1 MVLALTLVALRSD
14 AAVEVGVDIMRIGD
28 ATHFEFS
35 GATDWKYEL
44 KRDEQNG
51 SRLVLRL
58 KGLKP
63 EAVGKLRGLADSL
76 IKSVKIN
83 EKGVDDST
91 EVLFQITDKT
101 DYFDYISDQPT
112 RLILDFFPKEPSA
125 KEAAS
130 AEAKAATVLP
140 EKAAAEGKTSTTA
153 AAKPAASA
161 KKARMPAGDG
171 LLVAK
176 GELPE
181 GPTLAEQ
188 ISSKKDFN
196 HGIFDGGDPEFR
208 RFSIKEYEIKED
220 AIIASKANFYLPF
233 PMLELGVPQLKAVLS
248 VPPTYEVIPSETRE
262 NKEARVLLQLFT
274 KKERALFLKAAD
286 EFLNE
291 RPNSSY
297 NEMIRYMVADAHFDI
312 YRASN
317 SVQDFETAMNH
328 YLALTEKYPDSPMV
342 PRTLLL
348 MGYSYLDRNDN
359 FGALKIFQRFTR
371 LFPNSKHINRVNIS
385 IAEAYQHLNR
395 FDETFKL
402 LDEIEKTGTTE
413 WGREEAAFRKGDV
426 FFRAQNDDAAIR
438 EYKAAIKRYPAAANR
453 FPNAWYNIAE
463 AQFRKGEFRDCLDSY
478 RAFLQRFP
486 DHDHGGYAMTR
497 MGELLGILGAPVAKI
512 EGAFMESYFRYR
524 ATPGAGVARIRLL
537 TSRMPT
543 MKEKEL
549 SSALHEI
556 GEITKKYAGRPLSKR
571 EIEEKQAVLLAEK
584 EKEASEKKEEHGGG
598 HEGGGHEAAK
608 AVHAP
613 AEPEADPIEAL
624 TANGPLIT
632 HLVPKEDEDATRP
645 KPELPGIEE
654 FSTLLIA
661 DGYTARHEYD
671 QAAKDVMTFYQQ
683 NPQSPNADKLKIRV
697 VRNLAEGIRA
707 AVEKEDFIDALRRYS
722 KHAGGWL
729 KNVDRVDVPFNVAR
743 AYEQAGVYKEAAKI
757 YDESLAK
764 LSAIKGQLAE
774 REHRIFE
781 NLPSKDAIHLRQAAV
796 AADENNFA
804 GAETYLK
811 KIEKNPA
818 LSESE
823 QVERAEISAQV
834 AEARGQSESARKYLS
849 ELIKNWQGD
858 AQKTGPLH
866 LRLARLEA
874 QSRNFKV
881 ADQHLAKIIGWKAK
895 DGALI
900 SDDLHAKALEARAD
914 LYLKRGRRLDAIKT
928 YRELLAAY
936 ETKRPLESVR
946 YRLGQ
951 VLFQD
956 GDLKGAETAWN
967 DLKSSKDNLWYNLAT
982 EQMQGAKWQNEY
994 KKYLQ
999 RIPAATDLRE

>member
-1 MVLALTLVALRSD
+1 
-14 AAVEVGVDIMRIGD
+14 
-28 ATHFEFS
+28 
-35 GATDWKYEL
+35 
-44 KRDEQNG
+44 
-51 SRLVLRL
+51 
-58 KGLKP
+58 
-63 EAVGKLRGLADSL
+63 
-76 IKSVKIN
+76 VKVN
-83 EKGVDDST
+83 EKGVDDSA

-112 RLILDFFPKEPSA
+112 RLILDFFPKESSA
-125 KEAAS
+125 KEEAA
-130 AEAKAATVLP
+130 AEGKAVPAAVLP
-140 EKAAAEGKTSTTA
+140 EKAAAEGAPKTATAAAA
-153 AAKPAASA
+153 AAKPAAHA
-161 KKARMPAGDG
+161 EARTPAGDG

-176 GELPE
+176 GKLPD

-208 RFSIKEYEIKED
+208 RFSIKDYEIKEE
-220 AIIASKANFYLPF
+220 AMIAAKANFYLPF
-233 PMLELGVPQLKAVLS
+233 PMLDLGVPQLKALLT

-262 NKEARVLLQLFT
+262 NKEARVLLKLFSQ
-274 KKERALFLKAAD
+274 KERALFLKAAD

-291 RPNSSY
+291 HPNSGYS
-297 NEMIRYMVADAHFDI
+297 EMIRYMVADAHYDI

-348 MGYSYLDRNDN
+348 MGYSYLGRNDN
-359 FGALKIFQRFTR
+359 FGALKVFQRFTR
-371 LFPNSKHINRVNIS
+371 LYPSSKHINRVNIS
-385 IAEAYQHLNR
+385 IAEAYLHLNR
-395 FDETFKL
+395 FDDAYKL
-402 LDEIEKTGTTE
+402 LDEVEKNGTTV

-426 FFRAQNDDAAIR
+426 FFRRRDDDAAIR
-438 EYKAAIKRYPAAANR
+438 EYKGAIKRFPAAANR
-453 FPNAWYNIAE
+453 FANVWYNIAE
-463 AQFRKGEFRDCLDSY
+463 ARFRKGEFRECLDSY

-486 DHDHGGYAMTR
+486 DHEHGGYAMTR
-497 MGELLGILGAPVAKI
+497 MGELLGILGAPVARI

-537 TSRMPT
+537 SSRMPT

-549 SSALHEI
+549 ASALLEI
-556 GEITKKYAGRPLSKR
+556 GEITRKYAGRPLTKK
-571 EIEEKQAVLLAEK
+571 EIEEKKSALLAER
-584 EKEASEKKEEHGGG
+584 EKEASEKKAGGG
-598 HEGGGHEAAK
+598 HEGGGGGGGGGHEAKTAHG
-608 AVHAP
+608 A
-613 AEPEADPIEAL
+613 AEPEADPIEVL
-624 TANGPLIT
+624 TANGPVIT
-632 HLVPKEDEDATRP
+632 RLVPKEGEDATRP
-645 KPELPGIEE
+645 QPELPGIEE
-654 FSTLLIA
+654 FTTLLIA
-661 DGYTARHEYD
+661 DGYTARREYD
-671 QAAKDVMTFYQQ
+671 QAASNVMTFYQQ

-729 KNVDRVDVPFNVAR
+729 KNSDRVDVPYSVAR
-743 AYEQAGVYKEAAKI
+743 AYEQAGVYKEAART
-757 YDESLAK
+757 YGEALAR
-764 LSAIKGQLAE
+764 LVAIKGQPAE
-774 REHRIFE
+774 REHQVFE
-781 NLPSKDAIHLRQAAV
+781 NPPTQDAIHLRQAAV
-796 AADENNFA
+796 AADEGNFA
-804 GAETYLK
+804 LAENYLK
-811 KIEKNPA
+811 KIAANAA
-818 LSESE
+818 LGESE
-823 QVERAEISAQV
+823 QVERAELSAQV
-834 AEARGQSESARKYLS
+834 AEVRGQAESARKYLA

-874 QSRNFKV
+874 QSRNFKA
-881 ADQHLAKIIGWKAK
+881 ADQHLAKIIGWKNK
-895 DGALI
+895 DGALV

-914 LYLKRGRRLDAIKT
+914 LYLKRGRRVDAIKT

-967 DLKSSKDNLWYNLAT
+967 ELKGAKDNLWHNLAT
-982 EQMQGAKWQNEY
+982 EQMQGARWQNEY